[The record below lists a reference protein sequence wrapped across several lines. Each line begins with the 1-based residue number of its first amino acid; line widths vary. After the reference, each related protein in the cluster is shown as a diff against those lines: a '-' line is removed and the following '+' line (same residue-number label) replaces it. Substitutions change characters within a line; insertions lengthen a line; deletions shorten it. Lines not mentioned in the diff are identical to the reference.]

1 MNHPN
6 KWQEFRKTIVSKTEF
21 LLNNNLLS
29 DVQFSFIDKNNTN
42 NEENKIHAHKLL
54 LSIGSSVFL
63 TMFNGNVSNEKNVLI
78 EDATKEAFFELLRY
92 LYTEKVNLNT
102 ENVFEIL
109 YLAKKYLIPFL
120 EIECINFLKKD
131 LTFSNVCSILHS
143 SVVFE
148 SEKLKEECYDLIS
161 CKTLQVIQHESFL
174 QMDIKTLEVFLN
186 LNYLNCTEMELFYA
200 VLSWAKNR
208 CELEKIEPTGVNNRK
223 VLGELFYLIKFPTML
238 SSEFTKCAAEG
249 LFTEFEAVDLF
260 IQIASGSDE
269 SMESKFSMIPR
280 VKGSSSTKL
289 FCQELVVPFEKSDLI
304 CVEITPK
311 FFYRTR
317 FSTDQSLIIIG
328 LTTSLTAVK
337 YCECDVEIR
346 LLNDAG
352 RIIAESNN
360 TKFTENFSKIL
371 FNQSIELV
379 SDHDYDMEIAF
390 GSPISFMIANN
401 KKVGIYNSE
410 KLKVNY
416 SLATNLIDGFL
427 YKNL

>member
-29 DVQFSFIDKNNTN
+29 DVEFSFIDEKNTN
-42 NEENKIHAHKLL
+42 NEDNKIYAHKLI

-92 LYTEKVNLNT
+92 LYTEKVNLNN

-109 YLAKKYLIPFL
+109 NLAKKYLIPFL
-120 EIECINFLKKD
+120 ELECINFLKKD
-131 LTFSNVCSILHS
+131 LSFSNVCSILHS

-148 SEKLKEECYDLIS
+148 SEKLKEECFDLIS

-186 LNYLNCTEMELFYA
+186 LNYMNCTEMELFYA
-200 VLSWAKNR
+200 ILSWAKNR
-208 CELEKIEPTGVNNRK
+208 CELEKIEPTGANKRK
-223 VLGELFYLIKFPTML
+223 ILGKLFYLIKFPTML
-238 SSEFTKCAAEG
+238 SSEFTKCSAEG

-260 IQIASGSDE
+260 IQIASGSDT

-280 VKGSSSTKL
+280 IKGSSSIKL
-289 FCQELVVPFEKSDLI
+289 FCQELVVPFEKSDLNYFD
-304 CVEITPK
+304 ITPR

-317 FSTDQSLIIIG
+317 FSIDQSLIIIG
-328 LTTSLTAVK
+328 LTTSLTAVE

-352 RIIAESNN
+352 RIIAESSN
-360 TKFTENFSKIL
+360 TKLTENFSKVL
-371 FNQSIELV
+371 FNQSIEIE
-379 SDHDYDMEIAF
+379 SGQEYDMEISF
-390 GSPISFMIANN
+390 GSPISFIIANN
-401 KKVGIYNSE
+401 KKVGIQNS
-410 KLKVNY
+410 KKFKVNF
-416 SLATNLIDGFL
+416 SHATNLIDGFV